1 MTQEVDLNNIKKEK
15 VEKEKEEGRVRG
27 EKTSRRRNVEWIL
40 FCARNCCRH
49 FTYIHSLNPH
59 RPILADWSDASERY
73 QVLIPRTCECYPIWG
88 KRRFLRM

>member
-1 MTQEVDLNNIKKEK
+1 MTQEVDFKNNIKKEK

-27 EKTSRRRNVEWIL
+27 EKTEVEGEMLNDLL

-59 RPILADWSDASERY
+59 RPILAD
-73 QVLIPRTCECYPIWG
+73 
-88 KRRFLRM
+88 